1 MNNNNAVFLIGV
13 PGSGKDFILRTAL
26 KESQATEVSLDG
38 LITSIQRNENDERID
53 GRPLIIN
60 GNANKYDD
68 STLVKAVLETM
79 GYETACIFVYTDLQN
94 AITRNEAR
102 ERPLPRKTII
112 EKYDVSVN
120 FMHAYKDLFEEG
132 FFLFDNTNDFVKANE
147 ETQTQIVSWLHE
159 LKSLVENY
167 FEKPVMGIR
176 APKVPKPVGGAPESG
191 HPVPAGYERVKQ
203 GSFNVLRK
211 KKPTPLEGQMDTTRD
226 AGGGIVDDVQHE
238 SVDLLFEK
246 EFPTIVD
253 MIAQKKVKG
262 QSQGDKYKGGIA
274 VPGNKATSREVVESA
289 EKHLITFSHNNCS
302 YRVHK
307 LGCPAAKEGKH
318 RTVWQHDG
326 DAHSALAAC
335 HADESEKAGKTTKAN
350 ASICKCAKPV
360 SESNQEIK
368 VTQTQA
374 KGVKY
379 RKDRPAKGARPPGDY
394 FDGRMGAVPS
404 GGIGLTAYKEETTPK
419 SLKDIR
425 RK

>member
-1 MNNNNAVFLIGV
+1 MENYNAVFLVGG
-13 PGSGKDFILRTAL
+13 PGSGKDFLLRTAL
-26 KESQATEVSLDG
+26 KESGATEFPLAK
-38 LITSIQRNENDERID
+38 LIDAIAHNKNVETID
-53 GRPLIIN
+53 GRPLIVN
-60 GNANKYDD
+60 GTAESYTHVHT
-68 STLVKAVLETM
+68 SKAVLEAM
-79 GYETACIFVYTDLQN
+79 GYQTAMVFVYTDNQASFLRSGN
-94 AITRNEAR
+94 ILESRRASRYEESI
-102 ERPLPRKTII
+102 K
-112 EKYDVSVN
+112 S
-120 FMHAYKDLFEEG
+120 MHEFKDLFGEG
-132 FFLFDNTNDFVKANE
+132 FFLFDNSNDFVKANE
-147 ETQTQIVSWLHE
+147 ETQAQIVSWLQE
-159 LKSLVENY
+159 LNTLVEGY

-176 APKVPKPVGGAPESG
+176 SPKVPKPVGGEPKGG
-191 HPVPAGYERVKQ
+191 HDVPAGYERVKD

-211 KKPTPLEGQMDTTRD
+211 KKPVPLEGQNDTSNIRED
-226 AGGGIVDDVQHE
+226 VDI
-238 SVDLLFEK
+238 LFEK

-253 MIAQKKVKG
+253 MIAQKKDKKG
-262 QSQGDKYKGGIA
+262 VSQGDKYKGGIA

-318 RTVWQHDG
+318 RTVWEHEG
-326 DAHSALAAC
+326 DAHSALQAC
-335 HADESEKAGKTTKAN
+335 HNDESEKAGKPTKAN
-350 ASICKCAKPV
+350 AAICKCAKPV